1 MFNSSEMKPLGLIL
15 DGISNKIANFLYL
28 FSLKLVIEI
37 SGQFL
42 EPDQQ
47 GIEKPS
53 FSCRS
58 LRGIALQDF
67 SLLGDVDKRGVRE
80 RRLLT
85 RRIGFSGTN
94 MQPLNINACTIYQ
107 ISFLLD
113 GGTVHVKL
121 VHHFHSQVQLNTQH
135 TVRFTVDL
143 LLH

>member
-58 LRGIALQDF
+58 LRGIAL
-67 SLLGDVDKRGVRE
+67 
-80 RRLLT
+80 
-85 RRIGFSGTN
+85 
-94 MQPLNINACTIYQ
+94 
-107 ISFLLD
+107 
-113 GGTVHVKL
+113 
-121 VHHFHSQVQLNTQH
+121 
-135 TVRFTVDL
+135 
-143 LLH
+143 